1 MANKKRIELSKAF
14 DDITGGGEKQKK
26 KEGEGKAKPVIGV
39 ALLSAELE
47 RLAAIAEELGQSRHA
62 VLQYAVRDFMRRYD
76 AGEKPTVETR
86 TVKVLK
92 VE

>member
-14 DDITGGGEKQKK
+14 DDITGGGGKQKK
-26 KEGEGKAKPVIGV
+26 KASEAKAKPVGV
-39 ALLSAELE
+39 ALLPDELE

-62 VLQYAVRDFMRRYD
+62 VLQYAVRDFVRRYD